1 MALSLSQLSAL
12 TPFDVITV
20 RQNAPRKDC
29 RLSVFFRSTDFRSV
43 FEGEGEEEEE
53 LAGWARW
60 GKAGK
65 SEWDW

>member
-53 LAGWARW
+53 ELAGW